1 MVLSRAAA
9 GVGAGP
15 YHITSYH
22 LVGNLITLPSR
33 TSYMTCPFCGGFRLK
48 VTARPQQAGII
59 SLCGLPV
66 SVTDSQ
72 RLCR

>member
-22 LVGNLITLPSR
+22 LVGNLIILPSR
-33 TSYMTCPFCGGFRLK
+33 TSYMSILRRVPPEGDGQA
-48 VTARPQQAGII
+48 TASGYH
-59 SLCGLPV
+59 LTL
-66 SVTDSQ
+66 
-72 RLCR
+72 